1 MSFLEELKKKV
12 DAQKSPVT
20 VVNRGVTPLSLLG
33 IAFIVLKVMGQI
45 TWSWWWVLAPFW
57 IPVVIAVSIVFF
69 VLLLLAIIAAKEQNV
84 SVEVEAPKKKTR
96 TKKTKKEDGAGVE
109 GKNE

>member
-1 MSFLEELKKKV
+1 
-12 DAQKSPVT
+12 
-20 VVNRGVTPLSLLG
+20 
-33 IAFIVLKVMGQI
+33 
-45 TWSWWWVLAPFW
+45 
-57 IPVVIAVSIVFF
+57 
-69 VLLLLAIIAAKEQNV
+69 LLLAIIAAKEQNV

>member
-1 MSFLEELKKKV
+1 MSFSEELKI
-12 DAQKSPVT
+12 DAQRSPVT

-57 IPVVIAVSIVFF
+57 IPVIIAVSIIFF
-69 VLLLLAIIAAKEQNV
+69 VLLPLAIIATKEQKV
-84 SVEVEAPKKKTR
+84 TVEVEAPKKKTR

>member
-1 MSFLEELKKKV
+1 MSFTEELKKKIE
-12 DAQKSPVT
+12 AQKSPVT

-57 IPVVIAVSIVFF
+57 IPVAVAVLFLLFIVVLLGVIAS
-69 VLLLLAIIAAKEQNV
+69 KEQKV
-84 SVEVEAPKKKTR
+84 VITEAPKKKAR
-96 TKKTKKEDGAGVE
+96 TKKTAKDGESGAK
-109 GKNE
+109 GKND

>member
-12 DAQKSPVT
+12 DAQKSSVT

-57 IPVVIAVSIVFF
+57 IPVVIAVSLLFF
-69 VLLLLAIIAAKEQNV
+69 VILLLAIIAAKEPTIN
-84 SVEVEAPKKKTR
+84 VEVEASKKKTR